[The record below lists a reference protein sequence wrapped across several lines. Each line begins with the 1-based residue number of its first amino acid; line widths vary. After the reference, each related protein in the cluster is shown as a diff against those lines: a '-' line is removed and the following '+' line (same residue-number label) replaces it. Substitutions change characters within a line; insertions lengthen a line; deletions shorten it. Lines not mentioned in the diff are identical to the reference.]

1 MRRTVDSPTT
11 AVQNVGVDHG
21 RTDIY
26 VPQELLNGP
35 DVVAILEYSYVA
47 GTPII
52 CLKIVYLTVYRP
64 WPLRL
69 SSSTS
74 PFTSW
79 ERLVSATSRPSAV
92 STTTIPRPPKS
103 ATRRSGE

>member
-1 MRRTVDSPTT
+1 MNSLT
-11 AVQNVGVDHG
+11 AAIQDMGIDHRG
-21 RTDIY
+21 ADIS
-26 VPQELLNGP
+26 VPQDLLNGP
-35 DVVAILEYSYVA
+35 DVVAILEYSDVA

-74 PFTSW
+74 SFTSW
-79 ERLVSATSRPSAV
+79 ERLMSATKRASAV
-92 STTTIPRPPKS
+92 STTTMP
-103 ATRRSGE
+103 